1 MLPKI
6 KYLDVHD
13 TLTRQKDVRE
23 SNINIFLSDIS
34 LKIALAKIREYS
46 KSHIVHDG
54 LHQFKDAPE
63 GFKLDYRDVPGL
75 SEYFF

>member
-1 MLPKI
+1 M
-6 KYLDVHD
+6 
-13 TLTRQKDVRE
+13 
-23 SNINIFLSDIS
+23 S

-75 SEYFF
+75 SEYSFFLLPTHFFNKIIR